1 MSDPREWIAAS
12 QLPGIGPVTLARLRQ
27 EGICIT
33 RLLRAEL
40 SLPPSIRLRRDT
52 LEAIQQ
58 YQQQGPLFQ
67 HATRLQQQ
75 AEALEIHVLGL
86 DHPDYPV
93 LLKAISDPPAVLWV
107 RGRPEALSLP
117 QLGIVGSRHAS
128 RSGAQLAYDFAAA
141 LAASGVI
148 ACSGLALGID
158 AAAHQGC
165 VDLARPTVAVLGTGV
180 DRIYPRRHQRLAD
193 ALLACDGALVSEYP
207 PGTAPLQGHFPRRNR
222 IISGLSVGTL
232 VVEAALRS
240 GSLITARLALEQ
252 GREVFAIPG
261 SIHNPLSRGCH
272 ALIREGA
279 TLVETAAQVIEQ
291 LGSLLGL
298 LVPGEGDLVESAVE
312 PLPDLEPEPLQL
324 LQAIPW
330 EPVWLDTL
338 AGQSDLPLPRL
349 QALLMQ
355 LQLEG
360 LIELTASRVCRIR

>member
-12 QLPGIGPVTLARLRQ
+12 QLPGLGPVTLARLRQ

-52 LEAIQQ
+52 LEAIHQ
-58 YQQQGPLFQ
+58 YQYQGPLFQ

-86 DHPDYPV
+86 DHPDYPE
-93 LLKAISDPPAVLWV
+93 LLKAIPDPPPALWV
-107 RGRPEALSLP
+107 RGRPAALSLP
-117 QLGIVGSRHAS
+117 
-128 RSGAQLAYDFAAA
+128 QLAYDFAAA
-141 LAASGVI
+141 LAESGVI
-148 ACSGLALGID
+148 TCSGLALGID
-158 AAAHQGC
+158 AAAHQAC

-193 ALLACDGALVSEYP
+193 ALLACEGALVSEYP

-232 VVEAALRS
+232 VVEAAIRS

-279 TLVETAAQVIEQ
+279 TLVETVAQVIEQ
-291 LGSLLGL
+291 LGSMLGL
-298 LVPGEGDLVESAVE
+298 LVPGVIDVALSAPE
-312 PLPDLEPEPLQL
+312 PLPDLEPELLQL

-330 EPVWLDTL
+330 EPLWLDHL
-338 AGQSDLPLPRL
+338 AQVSGLPLPRL